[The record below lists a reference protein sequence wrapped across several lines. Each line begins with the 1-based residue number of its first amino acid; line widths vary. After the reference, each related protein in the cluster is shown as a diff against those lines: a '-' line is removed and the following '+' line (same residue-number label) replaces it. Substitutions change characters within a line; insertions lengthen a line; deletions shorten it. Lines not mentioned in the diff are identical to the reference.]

1 MGDEGNKS
9 PTNLPSPATLPPPSQ
24 ISNITS
30 EDINERVKFII
41 KKLKEQIKDTAG
53 DEVYDLTKDPL
64 SKEFYSELKPKLYKD
79 KSQTYYFT
87 MPPDNQL
94 KKLYRNL
101 TNYIYLGISKIFNN
115 NGDENIPIVLKIKNS
130 DTDIF
135 SSLIVKVVE
144 ECVKNYKVVYLS
156 FSLSELDDK
165 VFNYFRKD
173 DNFKLHHLS
182 KKNDDRSNDSIVLF
196 KDRNTYL
203 DGHPKQVVQSY
214 ATSIQ
219 GINIYIITKDNY
231 ILSALERG
239 NIKGVSGAVDEGD
252 NIIKTI
258 NKELEEEIGF
268 KLDQYN
274 IYFLSGHIINKARDN
289 LIADNF
295 HSFVI
300 KVNNTANEILE
311 TFDQRLD
318 KEITGIGF
326 FKINEL
332 LNGVYNNVY
341 FNTSEFMLPN
351 NHIKSRFFKNLGSFL
366 NNEGSVLKT
375 NISDDG
381 EEIKILNDVE
391 KLLPRR
397 NFLPHNMGEVDI
409 KEARTVVNNL
419 RGGKLKRKPTKR
431 RRHTKKKKTNKKKKI
446 N

>member
-1 MGDEGNKS
+1 
-9 PTNLPSPATLPPPSQ
+9 
-24 ISNITS
+24 
-30 EDINERVKFII
+30 
-41 KKLKEQIKDTAG
+41 
-53 DEVYDLTKDPL
+53 
-64 SKEFYSELKPKLYKD
+64 
-79 KSQTYYFT
+79 
-87 MPPDNQL
+87 MPPDNQF
-94 KKLYRNL
+94 KKLYKNL

-115 NGDENIPIVLKIKNS
+115 IGDENIPIVLKIKNS

-135 SSLIVKVVE
+135 SSLIIKVVE

-165 VFNYFRKD
+165 VLNYFRKD

-182 KKNDDRSNDSIVLF
+182 KKNDDQSNDSIVLF
-196 KDRNTYL
+196 KDSNTYL
-203 DGHPKQVVQSY
+203 DGRPKQVVQSY

-219 GINIYIITKDNY
+219 GINVYIITKDNY

-300 KVNNTANEILE
+300 KVNNTANEILK
-311 TFDQRLD
+311 TFDKRLD

-375 NISDDG
+375 KISNDG

-397 NFLPHNMGEVDI
+397 IFLPHNMGKVDI
-409 KEARTVVNNL
+409 IQARTDVKNL
-419 RGGKLKRKPTKR
+419 RGGKLKRRPTKR
-431 RRHTKKKKTNKKKKI
+431 RHTKRRRPTKKRR
-446 N
+446 